1 MHSSGQ
7 NSPLLSRCS
16 ASNTDGSLFGPKGTT
31 PEIGH
36 EIGLMS
42 DSTKKNCKNVKK
54 NKRNLHGLWRAAN
67 GTRRLRNTTPLA
79 ARPVTDCRS
88 DALSHGVRRERRK
101 YRGRGV
107 TSRRPEPSSS
117 AVLNLFHKSVGSVFV
132 FLHAACILQR
142 NCDSTNMYMY
152 IDECM

>member
-1 MHSSGQ
+1 MAPFLGRRAQHLKSDMKS
-7 NSPLLSRCS
+7 
-16 ASNTDGSLFGPKGTT
+16 DMK
-31 PEIGH
+31 
-36 EIGLMS
+36 S
-42 DSTKKNCKNVKK
+42 DSCPILQKKKNCNNVKK
-54 NKRNLHGLWRAAN
+54 NKRNPHGLWRAAN
-67 GTRRLRNTTPLA
+67 GTRRLRSTTPLA

-152 IDECM
+152 IYECM